1 MWHGCT
7 MSPRSK
13 LTIAVADAPLGFAP
27 SGLMLI
33 RRRMIHCSTL
43 AQ

>member
-1 MWHGCT
+1 LMKGRWTEDDFQQMGV
-7 MSPRSK
+7 K
-13 LTIAVADAPLGFAP
+13 PLGFTP